1 MAQTSSHSF
10 IVVGAGI
17 VGLVIAVAAQGR
29 GHAVTLIARDEAR
42 DTASGVAAGMIAP
55 ALEALAEADQIHGY
69 RRLKAAQAAWVYFDD
84 LWPEAVRKALA
95 AARNASQ
102 SVYVSAGTTTDVAA
116 SLDAMG
122 AAYTQTGVELRI
134 GDDWLVE
141 AEATMAALKAQFLAT
156 GGRFVAGEVIRATAH
171 SVQVAG
177 GDIRHADHV
186 VVAAGFDAQ
195 KLAADIPSLQVL
207 EPIKGHLL
215 DVPGRGAT
223 GVLRSPRGYLADYGR
238 VAKFGASMQPGRSDR
253 EVEPGIVADLKARAE
268 GMGIGLPDDVTPR
281 TGVRAAT
288 PDGWPLIGRDKAS
301 GVFVAVG
308 MRRNGY
314 IFAPFAAKII
324 LALVEQRDGADDG
337 LYRPDRF

>member
-1 MAQTSSHSF
+1 MAQTPSQSF

-17 VGLVIAVAAQGR
+17 VGLVIAVVALGR
-29 GHAVTLIARDEAR
+29 GHAVTVIARDDAR

-55 ALEALAEADQIHGY
+55 ALEALAEADPIDGY
-69 RRLKAAQAAWVYFDD
+69 RRLKAAQAAWVHFDD
-84 LWPEAVRKALA
+84 LWPEAVRQALA
-95 AARNASQ
+95 AARNAGQ
-102 SVYVSAGTTTDVAA
+102 SVYVPACKTTDVAA
-116 SLDAMG
+116 NFDAMG
-122 AAYTQTGVELRI
+122 AAYIQTGAELRI

-141 AEATMAALKAQFLAT
+141 AEATMAAFKAQFLAK
-156 GGRFVAGEVIRATAH
+156 GGHFVVGEVTRVTAH
-171 SVQVAG
+171 SVEIAG

-186 VVAAGFDAQ
+186 VVAAGFEAR
-195 KLAADIPSLQVL
+195 KLAADIPSLRTL
-207 EPIKGHLL
+207 EPIKGHLF
-215 DVPGRGAT
+215 DIPGRGAN

-238 VAKFGASMQPGRSDR
+238 VAKFGASMQPGQSDR

-268 GMGIGLPDDVTPR
+268 GMGITLPDEVEPR
-281 TGVRAAT
+281 TGVRATT

-301 GVFVAVG
+301 GVLVAVG
-308 MRRNGY
+308 VRRNGY